1 MSIANTASEELTL
14 MVCRMAE
21 TLQGSS
27 ILKIANEIKDKK
39 KQGFEIYNLTIGDF
53 DSKIYPIPAE
63 LEEEIAKSYKDRNTT
78 YPNPQGNPE
87 YREAV
92 ADYIKKYE
100 VLDYSPAEFLITG
113 GARALVYSIYRTILD
128 AGDGVIYPV
137 PSWNN
142 NHYTHLADAK
152 GIVIETKA
160 ENNFMPT
167 AEEIAPH
174 IGEAN
179 LISLCSPQNPTGTVF
194 TKEGMEEICN
204 LVLEENE
211 KRAGK
216 RKPVYI
222 MLDQIYWMMTYGEYK
237 HYNPVSINP
246 AMRNYTVFV
255 DGMSKVFC
263 ATGLRAGWGFGP
275 LNLINKMK
283 SIISHI
289 GAFTATAEQVGITNY
304 LRREDCVES
313 HIQSVRERIY
323 ASLSGFY
330 EGFMSLKNDGY
341 PVDAIQPQ
349 AAMYLTV
356 KLDLLGKKDA
366 NGKTM
371 NNSDD
376 ITLFLIDEA
385 KIGLIPFTA
394 FGSENNPSWFRLS
407 VGTCTADEVPAIM
420 SNLKNALDKLS

>member
-1 MSIANTASEELTL
+1 MSTANTASEELTL

-39 KQGFEIYNLTIGDF
+39 KQGYEIYNLTIGDF

-100 VLDYSPAEFLITG
+100 GLDYSPNEFLITG

-142 NHYTHLADAK
+142 NHYTHLADSK

-211 KRAGK
+211 KRADK

-222 MLDQIYWMMTYGEYK
+222 MLDQIYWMMTYGEYE

-246 AMRNYTVFV
+246 AMRDYTVFV

-275 LNLINKMK
+275 IQLINKMK

-304 LRREDCVES
+304 LRREDCVQN
-313 HIQSVRERIY
+313 HVQSVRERIY

-341 PVDAIQPQ
+341 PVDTIQPQ

-356 KLDLLGKKDA
+356 KLDLIGKKDA

-371 NNSDD
+371 NSSDD
-376 ITLFLIDEA
+376 VTLFLIDEA

>member
-1 MSIANTASEELTL
+1 MSTGNTATEELNL

-21 TLQGSS
+21 TLEGSS
-27 ILKIANEIKDKK
+27 ILRIANEIKDKK

-63 LEEEIAKSYKDRNTT
+63 LEEEIAKSYKEGNTT

-87 YREAV
+87 YREAI
-92 ADYIKKYE
+92 ANYIKKYE
-100 VLDYSPAEFLITG
+100 KLDYSPSEFLIAG
-113 GARALVYSIYRTILD
+113 GARALVYATYRTILD
-128 AGDGVIYPV
+128 EGDGVIYPV

-142 NHYTHLADAK
+142 NHYTHLANSK

-167 AEEIAPH
+167 ADEIAPR

-194 TKEGMEEICN
+194 NREGMEDVCN
-204 LVLEENE
+204 LILEENA

-216 RKPVYI
+216 RKPVYM
-222 MLDQIYWMMTYGEYK
+222 MLDQIYWMLTYGEYE

-246 AMRNYTVFV
+246 EMRNYTVFI
-255 DGMSKVFC
+255 DGLSKTFC
-263 ATGLRAGWGFGP
+263 ATGLRAGWAFGP
-275 LNLINKMK
+275 LQLINKMK

-304 LRREDCVES
+304 LNRSEDVES
-313 HIQSVRERIY
+313 HIRSVKDRLY
-323 ASLSGFY
+323 ASLAGFY
-330 EGFMSLKNDGY
+330 KEFMSLKNDGY
-341 PVDAIQPQ
+341 PVDAIEPQ

-356 KLDLLGKKDA
+356 RMDLLGKKDA
-366 NGKTM
+366 NGKTIKTT
-371 NNSDD
+371 DD
-376 ITLFLIDEA
+376 ITSFLIDEA

-394 FGSENNPSWFRLS
+394 FGSEINPTWFRLS
-407 VGTCTADEVPAIM
+407 VGTCSADEVPAIM
-420 SNLKNALDKLS
+420 NNLKTDLEKLS